1 MGEFPARIVA
11 QDFLTPPELAAWQLA
26 GEDAGRIGGARFTL
40 QSRGGATYLANLYEQ
55 IPIRVLPLNLGS
67 TEPTLI
73 YLLNP
78 TNGLMDGDAHRLE
91 IHAGPGT
98 RSVVTGQSATRIHPC
113 LKGFCTQQWRVTV
126 ADGAILVVLPGPAIP
141 FAGCRFFQRVDIDL
155 DKNAQLIWGDLWFA
169 GRYARQE
176 ASERFRFDRIV
187 QEMRIRREGQLV
199 YRDRFCWHGPWDDE
213 TARWHFGD
221 APAAGTLFA
230 TGARLSN
237 NSRAA
242 PVRKRSSPVH
252 PLPYGRGSVIITE
265 SRVAAFTTA
274 AGDTCWRWTGSS
286 EDVIRGV
293 VENSLRLASEMTG
306 SSAAEPWLLTGHH
319 LARTHWFDVV

>member
-237 NSRAA
+237 NNRIPRRGVHDCRRRYVLALDGIFRRRHPRSGGKQSTPRVRNDGKFRGRTMVAHRPSSRAN
-242 PVRKRSSPVH
+242 PLVRCCLKSSQ
-252 PLPYGRGSVIITE
+252 L
-265 SRVAAFTTA
+265 TA
-274 AGDTCWRWTGSS
+274 LGLQPIQDA
-286 EDVIRGV
+286 
-293 VENSLRLASEMTG
+293 LRC
-306 SSAAEPWLLTGHH
+306 P
-319 LARTHWFDVV
+319 